1 MRIVGSSVSLSAATT
16 VERSEVQQ
24 GRVVAWI
31 GDPPPPEGARSG
43 GPPRATPASPA
54 LPAQPAGNG
63 PAMPATPAIPADPA
77 SHGRKGRADGE
88 ADPAS
93 EGRSP
98 RDEITLLILRRAFR
112 LTAGTRAAQA
122 IHRAYADGEE
132 QAAAAGE
139 AVSRAQ
145 AETAAPPAPPP
156 ARAGWGLQVDLAVT
170 SVERTAVSFR
180 AAAQVTTA
188 DGRRIS
194 TAASLDMERVSA
206 TTAEVHVRAGDAR
219 VTDPLA
225 VNLAGGPVSLS
236 GTQRL
241 DLDGD
246 GQAEEVAQLASGSAW
261 LARDLD
267 GSDAVEAG
275 TELFGPATGD
285 GFGELA
291 ALDADGNG
299 WVDEGDRAFAEL
311 ALWDGETL
319 TPLAAAGIGAIS
331 TGSVA
336 TSLAVTGDGDAPAGQ
351 IRATGLYLRED
362 GGAGTLQHVD
372 LAV

>member
-16 VERSEVQQ
+16 VERSELQQ
-24 GRVVAWI
+24 GRVVAWF
-31 GDPPPPEGARSG
+31 GDPPPPEGAPPGSG
-43 GPPRATPASPA
+43 SRATPAVPA
-54 LPAQPAGNG
+54 LPAQPAGDG
-63 PAMPATPAIPADPA
+63 PATPAVPADPA
-77 SHGRKGRADGE
+77 TRGRKARADGDDDG
-88 ADPAS
+88 AGRS
-93 EGRSP
+93 RSP

-145 AETAAPPAPPP
+145 AEAAAPRAPPAPQ
-156 ARAGWGLQVDLAVT
+156 RAGWGLEVDLAVT
-170 SVERTAVSFR
+170 QIDRTAVSFR
-180 AAAQVTTA
+180 ATAQVTTA
-188 DGRRIS
+188 DGRQLAA
-194 TAASLDMERVSA
+194 AASLDMERVS
-206 TTAEVHVRAGDAR
+206 TRTAEVHLRAGDAR
-219 VTDPLA
+219 VKDPLA
-225 VNLAGGPVSLS
+225 VNLDGGPVSLA

-246 GQAEEVAQLASGSAW
+246 GQAEEVAQLAGGSAW

-267 GSDAVEAG
+267 GSGAVESGA
-275 TELFGPATGD
+275 ELFGPATGD

-291 ALDADGNG
+291 ALDGDGNG

-311 ALWDGETL
+311 ALWDGRTL
-319 TPLAAAGIGAIS
+319 TPLAAAGIGALS
-331 TGSVA
+331 TASAA
-336 TSLAVTGDGDAPAGQ
+336 TPLAVSGDGGAPAGQ

-362 GGAGTLQHVD
+362 GAAGTLQHVD